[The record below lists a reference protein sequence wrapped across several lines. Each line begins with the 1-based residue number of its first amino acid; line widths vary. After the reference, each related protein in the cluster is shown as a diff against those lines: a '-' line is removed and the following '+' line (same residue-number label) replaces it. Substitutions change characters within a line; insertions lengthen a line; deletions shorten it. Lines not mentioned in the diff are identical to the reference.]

1 MADPKGDYPT
11 TLGAD
16 AVFTGKLTFE
26 KGVRLLGKFDGEINS
41 EGNLLIA
48 HGAMLTG
55 DVKAGAIHVEGEV
68 KGNLAAKAKIQLASS
83 ARLEGDV
90 QAAKLEVAEG
100 AVLVGRCVIGTNGQP
115 KLQTPPQP
123 RPQTT
128 TQPTSA
134 PAATV
139 APPKTKVPASG
150 QGAPAAIRR

>member
-1 MADPKGDYPT
+1 MADPKGDFPT

-26 KGVRLLGKFDGEINS
+26 KGVRLLGKFDGEILS
-41 EGNLLIA
+41 DGQLLVA
-48 HGAMLTG
+48 NGAMLTG
-55 DVKAGAIHVEGEV
+55 DVKAGSVHVEGEV
-68 KGNLAAKAKIQLASS
+68 KGNLSAKGKIQLAAS

-115 KLQTPPQP
+115 PSATK
-123 RPQTT
+123 
-128 TQPTSA
+128 PTSA
-134 PAATV
+134 PVSNV
-139 APPKTKVPASG
+139 APEKSKMPAPG